1 MKAIGEWVRTTGG
14 LRNKMFIAHRK
25 RGAMDARDQ
34 IEDLMD
40 WVYAKNRTMNEAWF
54 KGVHIGVLMK
64 SKSQNNFDALQ
75 TNGGIS
81 RMIPTCQ

>member
-14 LRNKMFIAHRK
+14 LRNKMFIAHRSE
-25 RGAMDARDQ
+25 AMDARDQ

-54 KGVHIGVLMK
+54 KSMYIE
-64 SKSQNNFDALQ
+64 
-75 TNGGIS
+75 
-81 RMIPTCQ
+81 

>member
-14 LRNKMFIAHRK
+14 LRNKMFIAHRSE
-25 RGAMDARDQ
+25 AMDARDQ

-75 TNGGIS
+75 HH
-81 RMIPTCQ
+81 

>member
-1 MKAIGEWVRTTGG
+1 MHLGEAIR
-14 LRNKMFIAHRK
+14 
-25 RGAMDARDQ
+25 ARDQ

-64 SKSQNNFDALQ
+64 SRSQNNFDS
-75 TNGGIS
+75 THSSIE
-81 RMIPTCQ
+81 R